1 MQKQAVLQIWA
12 PGPAGASVEE
22 CGGCQG
28 NGVNDDDSVDN
39 GRCSVVPWQMA
50 QH

>member
-1 MQKQAVLQIWA
+1 MQKQAVLQVWA
-12 PGPAGASVEE
+12 AGLQALVLEE
-22 CGGCQG
+22 RGGCQG

-39 GRCSVVPWQMA
+39 GRCSVVLWQMA